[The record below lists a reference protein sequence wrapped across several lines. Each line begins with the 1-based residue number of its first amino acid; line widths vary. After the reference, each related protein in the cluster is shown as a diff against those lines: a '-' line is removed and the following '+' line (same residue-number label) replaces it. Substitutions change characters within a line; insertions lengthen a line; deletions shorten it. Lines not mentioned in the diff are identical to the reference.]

1 MKKGIA
7 LIILVVAVA
16 AGFFYQ
22 KEYTG
27 KEYYTQ
33 IITDGHKFI
42 QKDDQDRES
51 INYSYNQKFYNEDG
65 ELQKLSFNG
74 GFDRPLK
81 KNAYLKAKVHPKK
94 GVLSWEEVSKSEVPK
109 KALEEIEK
117 NQ

>member
-65 ELQKLSFNG
+65 ELQK
-74 GFDRPLK
+74 
-81 KNAYLKAKVHPKK
+81 
-94 GVLSWEEVSKSEVPK
+94 
-109 KALEEIEK
+109 
-117 NQ
+117 